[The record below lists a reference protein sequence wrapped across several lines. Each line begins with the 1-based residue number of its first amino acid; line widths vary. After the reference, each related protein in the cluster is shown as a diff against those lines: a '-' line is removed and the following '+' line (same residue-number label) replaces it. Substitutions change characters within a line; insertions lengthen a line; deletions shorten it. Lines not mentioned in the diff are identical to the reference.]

1 MSVLMSVVFTILVFA
16 GVWCL
21 AGVWSYIEHERFWRR
36 LR

>member
-1 MSVLMSVVFTILVFA
+1 MNVLMSVVFIILVFV

-21 AGVWSYIEHERFWRR
+21 AGLWSYIEHERFWRR